1 MLIDSMYE
9 FVNYGLKN
17 NLIEEID
24 AIYIFNKLQNLYNT
38 NYNPHFS
45 FLNEPQELDKTLN
58 DLTFY
63 ALDKKLI
70 KDEGCSITN
79 FKTRLLDYLTPIPS
93 IVQDKFFSQYKTSPI
108 AATNYFYDLMMK
120 VNYVKREAIKK
131 NIVYENDSLYGK
143 MIITI
148 NLSKPEKDPKEIKKA
163 LTLALASYPKCQLCY
178 ENVGY
183 GGNKIKDAKNNLRV
197 IPIKLNNLD
206 YYFQYSPYGY
216 YNEHCIVF
224 KKEHE
229 KMKINKE
236 TFENLFAFVD
246 MFPHYFLGSNADL
259 PIVGGSI
266 LSHDHYQ
273 GGNYVFPLDHAK
285 VLKELIIDDVKVN
298 ILFWPLTCFELL
310 SSNKDKVINLANKI
324 YKNWQEY
331 NNEKIN
337 IFSSKNDVCNT
348 VTPIARKKGNNYSL
362 ILALR
367 NNKVSTTKPYGYF
380 HPDEKLHHIK
390 KENIGLIEVMGL
402 AILPGRL
409 KDELDLLDKILKGI
423 VSEEKIELIA
433 KHKEWYNELKLKKNV
448 CLKDELGKKFIQVL
462 ESTNVFKYGSLNDV
476 IDFLNNIK

>member
-63 ALDKKLI
+63 ALEKKLI

-93 IVQDKFFSQYKTSPI
+93 IVQDKFFSHYKASPI

-216 YNEHCIVF
+216 YNE
-224 KKEHE
+224 
-229 KMKINKE
+229 
-236 TFENLFAFVD
+236 D
-246 MFPHYFLGSNADL
+246 
-259 PIVGGSI
+259 
-266 LSHDHYQ
+266 
-273 GGNYVFPLDHAK
+273 
-285 VLKELIIDDVKVN
+285 
-298 ILFWPLTCFELL
+298 
-310 SSNKDKVINLANKI
+310 
-324 YKNWQEY
+324 
-331 NNEKIN
+331 
-337 IFSSKNDVCNT
+337 
-348 VTPIARKKGNNYSL
+348 RKS
-362 ILALR
+362 
-367 NNKVSTTKPYGYF
+367 V
-380 HPDEKLHHIK
+380 
-390 KENIGLIEVMGL
+390 V
-402 AILPGRL
+402 
-409 KDELDLLDKILKGI
+409 
-423 VSEEKIELIA
+423 
-433 KHKEWYNELKLKKNV
+433 
-448 CLKDELGKKFIQVL
+448 
-462 ESTNVFKYGSLNDV
+462 
-476 IDFLNNIK
+476 